1 MFQDSF
7 KAHDTELHYVEVTE
21 YLIDSAGNFIVVYT

>member
-7 KAHDTELHYVEVTE
+7 KAHDTKLYYVEVTE
-21 YLIDSAGNFIVVYT
+21 YLIDSAGNVIFIYA

>member
-7 KAHDTELHYVEVTE
+7 KAHDTELHYFEVTE
-21 YLIDSAGNFIVVYT
+21 YLIGSAGNVIFIYT